1 MQIQGAFLLP
11 FSDGYLRKLKKG
23 DKAKHHDEGGLNL
36 FLSPAGGKLWHH
48 KKQMGT
54 TWIRPVFPS
63 KEAPSCSQ
71 LQLRMYG
78 GASFSLPPS
87 LCLHPPTALPAQHSV
102 LTEYFSV
109 RCGPKG
115 LLPAGRTR
123 RTSGRTP
130 EAYRSLT
137 ADLLLLDSGGN
148 LPI

>member
-1 MQIQGAFLLP
+1 MA

-48 KKQMGT
+48 KNKRG
-54 TWIRPVFPS
+54 RHGY
-63 KEAPSCSQ
+63 AP
-71 LQLRMYG
+71 
-78 GASFSLPPS
+78 FSLQKKPLHVHSCNCECTEGLLFLSLLPS
-87 LCLHPPTALPAQHSV
+87 ASIPPTALPAQHSI

-130 EAYRSLT
+130 EAYRSLA
-137 ADLLLLDSGGN
+137 ADLLSLDSGGN